1 MSMFFLAGILI
12 LLIFL
17 SCGDKGVR
25 SIVSTALS
33 LLIMLAA
40 IFLIYR
46 GLPPAAVTLGACA
59 LITGAILYYQ
69 NEHGTMARTAFCS
82 VMLVLVIMIP
92 LVFLLARQA
101 GAYGFNPE
109 EYEITDSNGY
119 TRNVDL
125 NMLQIQIS
133 VMFIALLGT
142 SIDSAVAVISSTGE
156 LRTANP
162 SMGWEPLLRSS
173 KNVGKSILATSIHTI
188 FYVYIAEY
196 MTLIIQYLTD
206 YPLRY
211 VLNSQSLAGELI
223 SVSVSGIGC
232 CLTVPV
238 SAVLSVFFLKRE
250 AADPEKNGR
259 HV

>member
-82 VMLVLVIMIP
+82 VMLVLVIMI
-92 LVFLLARQA
+92 LA
-101 GAYGFNPE
+101 FNRE
-109 EYEITDSNGY
+109 T
-119 TRNVDL
+119 
-125 NMLQIQIS
+125 
-133 VMFIALLGT
+133 
-142 SIDSAVAVISSTGE
+142 STG
-156 LRTANP
+156 
-162 SMGWEPLLRSS
+162 LLLLFL
-173 KNVGKSILATSIHTI
+173 V
-188 FYVYIAEY
+188 AEVV
-196 MTLIIQYLTD
+196 LIIIYYSSFCFEMRDRKGQGKNHLETLRQRYLGHNREQPGAPAGSAD
-206 YPLRY
+206 DQPKDPG
-211 VLNSQSLAGELI
+211 SL
-223 SVSVSGIGC
+223 
-232 CLTVPV
+232 
-238 SAVLSVFFLKRE
+238 
-250 AADPEKNGR
+250 
-259 HV
+259 